1 MKINTTS
8 PNAIATRAITA
19 YMAAE
24 VPLCNADT
32 LMMMSIVSL
41 GLFPQNT
48 GMAPEVALRSK
59 PSRKS
64 LT

>member
-1 MKINTTS
+1 
-8 PNAIATRAITA
+8 
-19 YMAAE
+19 MAAE